1 MMKKAFITILTLG
14 FVLAL
19 GLPSAYAADMDCG
32 DFSTW
37 TEAQKYFEDN
47 GGSPTNNFNDLDRDH
62 DGMACDSL
70 AGAPANWSWATAH
83 PGGTTGGTQGG
94 TQGGQMPATA
104 TNYGNGVLVGLVA
117 MMTGV
122 VFFLRNKQRKTN
134 N

>member
-32 DFSTW
+32 NFSTW
-37 TEAQKYFEDN
+37 AEAQKYFEDN

-70 AGAPANWSWATAH
+70 AGAPANWSWDTAH
-83 PGGTTGGTQGG
+83 PGGTTGGTQAGLLEEHK
-94 TQGGQMPATA
+94 
-104 TNYGNGVLVGLVA
+104 VERLVELKEA
-117 MMTGV
+117 KCLQQLQTMEMEY
-122 VFFLRNKQRKTN
+122 LLDSLL
-134 N
+134 

>member
-1 MMKKAFITILTLG
+1 MMKKAFMTILTLG

-37 TEAQKYFEDN
+37 AEAQKYFEDN

-70 AGAPANWSWATAH
+70 AGAPANWSWDTAH

-94 TQGGQMPATA
+94 TLEEHKVEQ
-104 TNYGNGVLVGLVA
+104 LVELKEA
-117 MMTGV
+117 KCLQQLQTMEMEY
-122 VFFLRNKQRKTN
+122 LLDSLL
-134 N
+134 